1 MCTVWGYLTGGYGFS
16 QCTVWGYLTGGYGF
30 SQCTVWGYLTGGYGF
45 SQCTVWGYLTG
56 GYGFSQ
62 CMWSRTHSLTRMS
75 LLSRSS
81 LVNSFSGS
89 GGSGCLQPSTPAQ
102 STSHLPLF
110 PSPSPPSHS
119 LTHSPQVIDK
129 LIQDLAQ
136 LALDSINVVDLH
148 SHLFLHL
155 PQPYFLRGSI

>member
-1 MCTVWGYLTGGYGFS
+1 MYKEYTCTVWGY
-16 QCTVWGYLTGGYGF
+16 Q
-30 SQCTVWGYLTGGYGF
+30 
-45 SQCTVWGYLTG
+45 TG

-62 CMWSRTHSLTRMS
+62 CMRSHTHSLTRMS

-89 GGSGCLQPSTPAQ
+89 GGSGFLQPSTPAQ

-119 LTHSPQVIDK
+119 PTHSPQVIDK
-129 LIQDLAQ
+129 LIQNLAQ
-136 LALDSINVVDLH
+136 LALDSVKVVNLH

-155 PQPYFLRGSI
+155 LQPCFLRGSRNYLFFVVPSFKPSRKTGPFMANVTQSEPCKL